1 MVLGKVLFPCAQHSI
16 FECLVHKLEPMP
28 GHDKLPD
35 LHLCVGNGAS
45 RDASIRGPVKP
56 PIQDILAPADD
67 YSLAGVDI
75 Q

>member
-1 MVLGKVLFPCAQHSI
+1 
-16 FECLVHKLEPMP
+16 MP

-45 RDASIRGPVKP
+45 RDASIRSPVKA